1 MAMRVLVVDDEVQI
15 VTVLRGYLEKA
26 GFDVVSAYD
35 GREALRMAR
44 SESPDLIVLDLM
56 LPGLDGLDVCRTL
69 RRESDVP
76 IIMLTARVEETD
88 TLIGLEIGADDYVTK
103 PFSPREVVARVR
115 AVLRRRAG
123 SPTAMTP
130 RNEAI
135 DVGDLHLDVG
145 RRLFRVG
152 EHEVTLTQSEFE
164 IMRAMMASPGRVY
177 SREQLLDVTQGE
189 AYPGYERSIDTH
201 IKNLRRKL
209 EPNSKKP
216 QYIITVHRV
225 GYKLAQP

>member
-130 RNEAI
+130 RDEAI

-152 EHEVTLTQSEFE
+152 EREVTLTQSEFE
-164 IMRAMMASPGRVY
+164 IMRAMMVSPGRVY